1 MRRKGISP
9 FVSTLMLIAITLA
22 LGAFLYTQFKQM
34 VVSQVRTA
42 SLTVMDS
49 TVASDGKTFTVL
61 IKNDGNVPITIRNV
75 IVFYNNVNQSIIPT
89 FLSGSSSLQ
98 PGEEA
103 SIQFRISVPIQ
114 PFSSYTLTVVSD
126 KVAKSFV
133 FQA

>member
-49 TVASDGKTFTVL
+49 TVASDGQTFTVL
-61 IKNDGNVPITIRNV
+61 IKNDGNIPITIRNV

-89 FLSGSSSLQ
+89 FLSGSSNLQ

-103 SIQFRISVPIQ
+103 SIQFRISVSIQ